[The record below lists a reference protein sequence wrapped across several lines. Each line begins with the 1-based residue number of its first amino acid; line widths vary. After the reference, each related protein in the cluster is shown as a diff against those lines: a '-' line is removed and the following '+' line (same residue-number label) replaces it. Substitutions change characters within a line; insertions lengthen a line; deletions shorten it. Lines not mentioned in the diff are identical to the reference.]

1 MCEHAMCRDVSTSIA
16 GAVALAT
23 SMSVVN
29 YHLVCRRLVCRRLVC
44 RSLVCILLY
53 ARCERGSH
61 TKSFYKF
68 EVCTY
73 IG

>member
-23 SMSVVN
+23 SMRVVN
-29 YHLVCRRLVCRRLVC
+29 YHLVCRRLVC